1 MLNSDYNKLITYT
14 TVVLTDIT
22 IPKNL
27 YYTVDNIIDYIP
39 EGKSPIFTLLADF
52 SSASGDI
59 ELYNQAPNK
68 LYLRSSSGA
77 TFNKLSLKIYYC

>member
-1 MLNSDYNKLITYT
+1 MN
-14 TVVLTDIT
+14 
-22 IPKNL
+22 
-27 YYTVDNIIDYIP
+27 YIP
-39 EGKSPIFTLLADF
+39 EGKSPIFALLADF

-77 TFNKLSLKIYYC
+77 TIAKLTLKIYHY

>member
-1 MLNSDYNKLITYT
+1 MAYT
-14 TVVLTDIT
+14 TVVLSNIN
-22 IPKNL
+22 IQKNL
-27 YYTVDNIIDYIP
+27 YYTIDNVMNYIP
-39 EGKSPIFTLLADF
+39 EGKSPIFALLADF

-77 TFNKLSLKIYYC
+77 TIAKLTLKIYHY

>member
-1 MLNSDYNKLITYT
+1 MLNSDKAKNLTYT
-14 TVVLTDIT
+14 TMVLSDIT
-22 IPKNL
+22 IQKNL
-27 YYTVDNIIDYIP
+27 YYTIDNVIDYIP

-77 TFNKLSLKIYYC
+77 TIAKLTLKIYHY

>member
-1 MLNSDYNKLITYT
+1 MLNSDCNKLIACT
-14 TVVLTDIT
+14 TIVLTNI
-22 IPKNL
+22 IIEKNL
-27 YYTVDNIIDYIP
+27 YYTIDNITKYIP

-68 LYLRSSSGA
+68 LYVRSSSGA
-77 TFNKLSLKIYYC
+77 TFNKLTLKIYYC